1 MKKTLLIFSLFLFSF
16 PVFSQ
21 IVGPTV
27 VCKGQKGVKYNIV
40 QQMKIK
46 SAWWTLP
53 QGSTIINQYITQIK
67 INGITYYK
75 SVLEVDYSN
84 LAISGDITVVYDLE
98 LYGYRTATLA
108 VNINNSAP
116 SPAGGVTGEST
127 VFAGQTNVSYSVPL
141 NADTTSYE
149 WTLPSGATGTSTT
162 NSISVNYGL
171 SAFSGNITVKGV
183 NSCGVGS
190 ASTLAITVNP
200 FGTIITKAPSIS
212 YVSPQTFVIGTPISI
227 KPTNTGDAIP
237 TTVYG
242 RVSTLAGNGT
252 AGATDGIGSVAT
264 FNGPCGIAID
274 ADRNLYITDQ
284 VNFKIRKIS
293 PAGIVST
300 LAGNGTQGS
309 TDGIGILASFN
320 YSKGLALDALGNLY
334 IADKSNSRIRKIT
347 PSGIV
352 STLAGSSTS
361 GAKDGIGTAASFN
374 QPAGIAVDV
383 KGNLFVADEGNN
395 KIRKITSTG
404 EVTTLA
410 GTGTRGYIDGTVT
423 VATFNQPSGI
433 AIDRIGNLYIADL
446 VNNKI
451 RKISITG
458 IVSTLAG
465 GETAGATDGPV
476 LSARFRLPSG
486 IAVDVIGNVYIADLG
501 NNKIR
506 KISPSGI
513 VSTLAGSGVQG
524 VIDGTDTVAGF
535 NNPNGVAVDEIGNVF
550 VTEGQSN
557 KIRKITITGYS
568 INPTILPAGLSFDA
582 TTGIISG
589 TPTATSLAT
598 SYTVTAYNA
607 GGSSSATI
615 VISTSTL
622 GVNEFSEGS
631 IKLFPNPTHSV
642 LNLSVNNGISLD
654 KVIVVDIS
662 GKVVLE
668 QTQNLSSIN
677 VEKLPNGVYIL
688 TAYSEDKKHQEKF
701 IKE

>member
-27 VCKGQKGVKYNIV
+27 VCKGQKGVVYNIV

-53 QGSTIINQYITQIK
+53 QGSTIINQYITQIR

-84 LAISGDITVVYDLE
+84 LAISGDITVIYDLE
-98 LYGYRTATLA
+98 LYGYRTQTLA

-116 SPAGGVTGEST
+116 IPAGSVTGEST
-127 VFAGQTNVSYSVPL
+127 VFAGQTNVSYSIPL
-141 NADTTSYE
+141 IADTTSYE

-171 SAFSGNITVKGV
+171 TSVSGYLTVKGV
-183 NSCGVGS
+183 NSCGVGV
-190 ASTLAITVNP
+190 ASTLVITVNP

-212 YVSPQTFVIGTPISI
+212 YVSPQTFALGTPISI
-227 KPTNTGDAIP
+227 KPTNTGGPVPA
-237 TTVYG
+237 TVYG
-242 RVSTLAGNGT
+242 QVSTLAGNGT
-252 AGATDGIGSVAT
+252 SGATDGIGSVAT
-264 FNGPCGIAID
+264 FNGPSGIAID

-293 PAGIVST
+293 PTGIVST

-320 YSKGLALDALGNLY
+320 YTRGLALDALGNLY

-361 GAKDGIGTAASFN
+361 GAKDGIGSAASFN
-374 QPAGIAVDV
+374 QPAGIALDA

-404 EVTTLA
+404 VVTTLA
-410 GTGTRGYIDGTVT
+410 GNGNGGYIDGTVT
-423 VATFNQPSGI
+423 VATFNRPYGI
-433 AIDRIGNLYIADL
+433 AIDRIGNLYIADSG
-446 VNNKI
+446 NNKI
-451 RKISITG
+451 RKITTTG

-465 GETAGATDGPV
+465 GETAGVTDGPV

-486 IAVDVIGNVYIADLG
+486 IAVDVIGNVYVADLL

-506 KISPSGI
+506 KISPAGI

-524 VIDGTDTVAGF
+524 VIDGTNTVASF
-535 NNPNGVAVDEIGNVF
+535 DDPNGVAVDEIGNVF
-550 VTEGQSN
+550 VTEGSN

-568 INPTILPAGLSFDA
+568 INPIVLPLGLSFDA

-589 TPTATSLAT
+589 TPTALSSAT

-607 GGSSSATI
+607 AGSSSATI

-622 GVNEFSEGS
+622 GLNKFSEGN
-631 IKLFPNPTHSV
+631 IKFFPNPTNSV
-642 LNLSVNNGISLD
+642 FNLSINNGISLE
-654 KVIVVDIS
+654 KIIIVDTS

-668 QTQNLSSIN
+668 QTENLSSIN

-688 TAYSEDKKHQEKF
+688 TAYSEDKKYQEKF